1 MAGYVSIGGN
11 DTWVDDARG
20 SDGAAPVLLLHGGL
34 SNSELLDGALGPT
47 IDGAGLGRVSFD
59 RRGHGRTRDTDDPFH
74 YRDMATETIAVLEQ
88 VVGEPAHLVGY
99 SDGANVALLV
109 AIDRPDLVRSMV
121 CISGNYSPDGI
132 HLDIDPDD
140 PALAMIADAY
150 VAVSPDGADHFPVVL
165 EKSFAMFASE
175 PDLTTADLSRISA
188 PTLVIAGDDD
198 AVTLPHTC
206 SLFEAIPPGDG
217 RVLSLRRLSRRYGA
231 GA

>member
-1 MAGYVSIGGN
+1 MAGYVSIGGH
-11 DTWVDDARG
+11 DTWVDDARV
-20 SDGAAPVLLLHGGL
+20 SDGAPPVLLLHGGL
-34 SNSELLDGALGPT
+34 SNSELLDSALGPI
-47 IDGAGLGRVSFD
+47 IDGGGFGRVSFD

-109 AIDRPDLVRSMV
+109 ALERPDLVRSMV

-150 VAVSPDGADHFPVVL
+150 VEASPDGADHFPVVL
-165 EKSFAMFASE
+165 EKSLAMFASE
-175 PDLTTADLSRISA
+175 PDLTTADLSRIAA
-188 PTLVIAGDDD
+188 PTLVIAG
-198 AVTLPHTC
+198 
-206 SLFEAIPPGDG
+206 
-217 RVLSLRRLSRRYGA
+217 
-231 GA
+231 